1 MNGYHQIQEF
11 PVTVTGKAINEIEVT
26 GAKFVEVL
34 QVGLSEC
41 GAPTAW
47 AIVELT
53 ETAERSLEKDFA
65 VIHIYKT
72 GFEMAGNSGEL
83 QYLNSF
89 EYDGE
94 TWCHAFLEVL

>member
-11 PVTVTGKAINEIEVT
+11 PLTVTGKAINEIEVT
-26 GAKFVEVL
+26 GAKFVKVL
-34 QVGLSEC
+34 QVGLSDC

-47 AIVELT
+47 AIVELS
-53 ETAERSLEKDFA
+53 ENIDPNAERDFA

-72 GFEMAGNSGEL
+72 GFEMAGSSSEL

-89 EYDGE
+89 EYDGK
-94 TWCHAFLEVL
+94 TWCHAFVEVL